1 VSDASKGKQ
10 SALRREV
17 GEPAAAERPAAAG
30 SQLTVAIGGAEP
42 EDDAFVP
49 EEEEQGAEWREGV
62 TQGDHLMMAK
72 SKMRRQRSVGSPG
85 LDSPSNPFTQQGLS
99 SPASP
104 FAGAPSGM

>member
-1 VSDASKGKQ
+1 MGS
-10 SALRREV
+10 
-17 GEPAAAERPAAAG
+17 AAG
-30 SQLTVAIGGAEP
+30 ATEAE
-42 EDDAFVP
+42 EDVFVP
-49 EEEEQGAEWREGV
+49 EEEEGSAEWREGQ

-72 SKMRRQRSVGSPG
+72 SKMRRQRGVGSPG